1 MKQPQVDEIDGLLL
15 NIMQDDFPLVER
27 PFLQMAEQT
36 GVSEREAIDR
46 AEAMHRSGI
55 VRQVSAI
62 FDTRALG
69 YKSSLVAFHVPPER
83 VNSAA
88 RIINQHPGVSHN
100 YERNHEYNIWFT
112 IATPPEKDPEEDVV
126 YLAEACGGAPAVRYR
141 MLPTL
146 ILYKIGV
153 KLDMTGK
160 MSATVK
166 SKDKGFRRP
175 IQAQNPRLTEKE
187 KRFVREM
194 QKQIEYVPEPFA
206 KPAETAGMTQ
216 PELFAMADDMKERKM
231 LRRFA
236 AILRH
241 QKAGY
246 RSNAMGVWAVPPEDA
261 DRCGDIMSE
270 FRNISHCYLRPTY
283 PDWPYNLFS
292 MIHGKSKEDC
302 ETIAREVQKK
312 TGIENYAM
320 LYSTREFKKT
330 RVEYFTEDYDAWAA
344 QQRGD
349 RAASAGS

>member
-1 MKQPQVDEIDGLLL
+1 MKTLQVDEIDGLLL
-15 NIMQDDFPLVER
+15 NIMQDDFPLTER
-27 PFLQMAEQT
+27 PFLAMAEQI
-36 GVSEREAIDR
+36 GVDEDTATAR
-46 AEAMHRSGI
+46 AEAMHRAGI

-69 YKSSLVAFHVPPER
+69 YRSSLVAFEVPEER
-83 VNSAA
+83 VNSSA
-88 RIINQHPGVSHN
+88 RLINQHPGVSHN
-100 YERNHEYNIWFT
+100 YERNHPYNIWFT
-112 IATPPEKDPEEDVV
+112 IATPPEADPEEDVR
-126 YLAEACGGAPAVRYR
+126 YLAEECGARYR

-146 ILYKIGV
+146 VLYKIGV

-175 IQAQNPRLTEKE
+175 IERQSPELTDME
-187 KRFVREM
+187 RAFVREM

-206 KPAETAGMTQ
+206 PVAERVGVTQ
-216 PELFAMADDMKERKM
+216 PELFAAAERLKERKM

-246 RSNAMGVWAVPPEDA
+246 RSNAMGVWAVPPEEA

-292 MIHGKSKEDC
+292 MIHGRSKADC
-302 ETIAREVQKK
+302 EAIAREVQKK
-312 TGIENYAM
+312 TGIERYAM

-330 RVEYFTEDYDAWAA
+330 RVEYFTDDYVLWAEK
-344 QQRGD
+344 R
-349 RAASAGS
+349 RASSLAS